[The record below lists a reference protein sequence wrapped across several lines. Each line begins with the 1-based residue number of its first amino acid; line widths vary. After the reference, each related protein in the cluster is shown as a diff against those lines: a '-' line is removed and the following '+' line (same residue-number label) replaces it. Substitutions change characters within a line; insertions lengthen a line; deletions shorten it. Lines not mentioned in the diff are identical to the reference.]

1 MVGSYIM
8 YNARIHFSPSR
19 RKDIFVRGSDLHGL
33 RQGPN
38 PPPSRWWTACVYAR
52 KLYSAV
58 FSAIPAILSEIH
70 CFCEPAPFYQ
80 RILLLSV
87 EAIKWGGEK
96 KG

>member
-1 MVGSYIM
+1 M
-8 YNARIHFSPSR
+8 YNARIYFSPSR

-33 RQGPN
+33 RQGPT
-38 PPPSRWWTACVYAR
+38 PPPSVVDSLCTTVHAR
-52 KLYSAV
+52 KMYSAV